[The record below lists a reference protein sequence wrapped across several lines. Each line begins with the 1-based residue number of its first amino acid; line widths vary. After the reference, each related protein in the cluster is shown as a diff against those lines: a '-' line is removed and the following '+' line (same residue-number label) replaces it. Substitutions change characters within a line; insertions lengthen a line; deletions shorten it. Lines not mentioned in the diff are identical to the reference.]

1 MCVPDLFRRSFL
13 LFGGHRLVERGSEAL
28 TYAILAGCQNFGNL
42 VSTSIGN
49 YFIYRYNIGGCE
61 FKELPIALLVGH
73 VVLPLGV
80 VPLAYI
86 LVPRVYLD

>member
-1 MCVPDLFRRSFL
+1 M
-13 LFGGHRLVERGSEAL
+13 ERGSEAL
-28 TYAILAGCQNFGNL
+28 TYAILAGSQNFGSM

-73 VVLPLGV
+73 IVLPLAL
-80 VPLAYI
+80 VPLAYV
-86 LVPRVYLD
+86 LVPRVKLE